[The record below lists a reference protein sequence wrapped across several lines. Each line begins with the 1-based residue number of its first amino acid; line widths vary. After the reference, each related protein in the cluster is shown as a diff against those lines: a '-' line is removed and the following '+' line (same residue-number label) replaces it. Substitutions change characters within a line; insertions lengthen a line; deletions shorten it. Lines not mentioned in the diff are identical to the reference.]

1 MFIFP
6 PKIFGLRNEV
16 EKEHCKAGVVKKVQ
30 K

>member
-6 PKIFGLRNEV
+6 PNFFCLRSEV